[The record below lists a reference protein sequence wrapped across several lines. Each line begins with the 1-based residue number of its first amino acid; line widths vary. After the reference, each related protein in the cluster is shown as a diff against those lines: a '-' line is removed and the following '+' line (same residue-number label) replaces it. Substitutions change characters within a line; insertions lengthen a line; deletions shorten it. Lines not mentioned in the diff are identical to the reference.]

1 MVVLEL
7 LQRLQDIQ
15 VQHPVSVKI
24 HQISLGND
32 RIPGLQIVQLLGQLP
47 DRFKI
52 RGAKG
57 GVHGGFDQ
65 RRVGKLGG
73 RFFDGL
79 EHLLHPHLGLRQP
92 LHIHLFYFF
101 LDIPRGH
108 GMGNK
113 ADQHGG
119 EHAQH
124 QTV

>member
-1 MVVLEL
+1 MHQGNGFHRVGKFIPIGGSQPRIPQNAFRLLGIIGKFMVVLEL

-32 RIPGLQIVQLLGQLP
+32 RITGLEIVQLLGQLP

-65 RRVGKLGG
+65 R
-73 RFFDGL
+73 
-79 EHLLHPHLGLRQP
+79 
-92 LHIHLFYFF
+92 
-101 LDIPRGH
+101 
-108 GMGNK
+108 
-113 ADQHGG
+113 
-119 EHAQH
+119 
-124 QTV
+124 